1 MDYAGTVLHLVSV
14 ARSCFLLNGGDSHST
29 NLIVVLTM
37 NSSLPVRLVL
47 WASWVVRLS
56 IFELP
61 GNYSLAVYRYRSRIG
76 HSLVQLLTPKRSTL
90 CRSIS
95 ASAYRDQLAEA

>member
-37 NSSLPVRLVL
+37 NSSLPVRLV
-47 WASWVVRLS
+47 RLGK
-56 IFELP
+56 LGCP
-61 GNYSLAVYRYRSRIG
+61 LVYI
-76 HSLVQLLTPKRSTL
+76 
-90 CRSIS
+90 
-95 ASAYRDQLAEA
+95 